1 MWVFRLATDVFG
13 ILCSGSSDS
22 GYFLHDFAEETAE
35 LKLQQKVFLSV
46 CFHCQR
52 TCQAARPL
60 NQSGDAPLLPSLHA
74 QT

>member
-22 GYFLHDFAEETAE
+22 GYFRHDFAEETAE
-35 LKLQQKVFLSV
+35 LKLQQKVFISV

-52 TCQAARPL
+52 SCKEPDPL
-60 NQSGDAPLLPSLHA
+60 IRVEMLSCFLPLHA